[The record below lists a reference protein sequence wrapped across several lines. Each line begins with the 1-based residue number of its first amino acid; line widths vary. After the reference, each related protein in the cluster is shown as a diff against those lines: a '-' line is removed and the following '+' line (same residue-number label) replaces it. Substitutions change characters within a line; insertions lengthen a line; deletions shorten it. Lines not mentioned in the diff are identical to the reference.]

1 MKKILLI
8 ALSCF
13 FLTGLSAQTDT
24 NYKEKHPC
32 KDWVKIAPKF
42 DDAFFKTPE
51 AIRIADNVLLYQ
63 QITGGWPKNIYMAAE
78 LTDQERKDALKM
90 KENVNLSTIDNR
102 ATITEMNY
110 LARIYLATQDE
121 KYKDA
126 FLRGLQYLFEA
137 QYENGGW
144 PQFYPRPKGYYIHI
158 TYNDD
163 AMINVMK
170 LLRDITKAKAPYTFV
185 PDAARQQA
193 QVALDKGVECILK
206 TQVKQNGKLTVW
218 CAQHDRE
225 TLAPAKA
232 RAYELPSL
240 SGQESDDIVLFLMS
254 LSKPTPEMIASIDA
268 AIEWFKESE
277 IKNIKKEYFTNA
289 DGKKDYRMVPCTDCE
304 PLWARFYELETNRPF
319 FCDRDGIK
327 KYDISEIGYERR
339 NGYSWYNNGGLKVL
353 AKYKEW
359 KKKLEK

>member
-24 NYKEKHPC
+24 NYKEKHPY

-193 QVALDKGVECILK
+193 QVAFENPSK
-206 TQVKQNGKLTVW
+206 TKWQT
-218 CAQHDRE
+218 H
-225 TLAPAKA
+225 
-232 RAYELPSL
+232 
-240 SGQESDDIVLFLMS
+240 
-254 LSKPTPEMIASIDA
+254 
-268 AIEWFKESE
+268 
-277 IKNIKKEYFTNA
+277 
-289 DGKKDYRMVPCTDCE
+289 RMVCT
-304 PLWARFYELETNRPF
+304 ARPRNTCSCQSTRLRTSFAKRTR
-319 FCDRDGIK
+319 I
-327 KYDISEIGYERR
+327 RR
-339 NGYSWYNNGGLKVL
+339 YRTLPYVL
-353 AKYKEW
+353 I
-359 KKKLEK
+359 